1 MTNSQINPFL
11 VIIFFYINKCILL
24 RIFNYKRLM
33 ESFKQK
39 KKNTGHLPGAWA
51 QANALLVVV
60 LSLQSSLY
68 YQGYNHH
75 EQSN

>member
-1 MTNSQINPFL
+1 
-11 VIIFFYINKCILL
+11 
-24 RIFNYKRLM
+24 M

-39 KKNTGHLPGAWA
+39 KKNRGHLPGAWA

-68 YQGYNHH
+68 HQGYNHH